1 MGKAEQTKVHPH
13 KLAVG
18 DEEEA
23 RGLGSFR
30 HPRPLQR
37 ARERRQARL
46 EEQRRSEDRA
56 KERPLDLKTN
66 NSFRKFSEFN
76 FRIS

>member
-23 RGLGSFR
+23 RGLGSF
-30 HPRPLQR
+30 
-37 ARERRQARL
+37 RRQARL